1 MQRHERNVHKQDPFT
16 KPTPLVSGPVALHHP
31 FTCIVAGCT
40 QSGKTLWVKTLL
52 ENAQQTIRLPPQRI
66 IWCYGQWQPM
76 YLEMI
81 DTIPG
86 IEFFEGIPSEIDSR
100 DFLDVNKR
108 NLIVLDDLMAQSG
121 GDKRIANLFTKGS
134 HHRNLSVIYIVQNI
148 FHQGTETRNISL
160 NTHYIVL
167 FKSPRDKQQILTL
180 ARQINPGR
188 VPEFM
193 HAYEKATSHPHGYL
207 MLDLKP
213 TTYDHHRLKT
223 NVLPGERDGLQQQLS
238 GYMRKQ
244 SYRQPPILNAM
255 YNTEQEMENIL
266 SAPSMTPDEKST
278 LYSNEYHRF
287 QTFKNQLQSKFQ
299 SLEDQLTGFIKKA
312 TKSIEEAKNKPQSSQ
327 LHADV
332 EYSDEDDIVQ
342 VDAEDSDPDVAAQ
355 SSESEAEHS
364 NIDVGEEEHEGHSPM
379 PHYLTPPRTIE
390 HPIKHW
396 HTYDTDTENSSP
408 GESDDESVADKGD
421 SGDEQLEQPHFEQA
435 DVQMPPAHK
444 QTQKTLGRYYL
455 RNVRQKPY

>member
-1 MQRHERNVHKQDPFT
+1 
-16 KPTPLVSGPVALHHP
+16 
-31 FTCIVAGCT
+31 
-40 QSGKTLWVKTLL
+40 
-52 ENAQQTIRLPPQRI
+52 
-66 IWCYGQWQPM
+66 M

-86 IEFFEGIPSEIDSR
+86 IEFYEGIPSEIDSR

-108 NLIVLDDLMAQSG
+108 NLIVLDDLMAQSA

-167 FKSPRDKQQILTL
+167 FKSPHDKQQILTL

-213 TTYDHHRLKT
+213 TTHDHHRLKT
-223 NVLPGERDGLQQQLS
+223 NVLPRERDGLQQQLS

-266 SAPSMTPDEKST
+266 NAPSMTPDEKST

-312 TKSIEEAKNKPQSSQ
+312 T
-327 LHADV
+327 
-332 EYSDEDDIVQ
+332 EY
-342 VDAEDSDPDVAAQ
+342 
-355 SSESEAEHS
+355 
-364 NIDVGEEEHEGHSPM
+364 
-379 PHYLTPPRTIE
+379 
-390 HPIKHW
+390 
-396 HTYDTDTENSSP
+396 
-408 GESDDESVADKGD
+408 
-421 SGDEQLEQPHFEQA
+421 
-435 DVQMPPAHK
+435 
-444 QTQKTLGRYYL
+444 
-455 RNVRQKPY
+455 